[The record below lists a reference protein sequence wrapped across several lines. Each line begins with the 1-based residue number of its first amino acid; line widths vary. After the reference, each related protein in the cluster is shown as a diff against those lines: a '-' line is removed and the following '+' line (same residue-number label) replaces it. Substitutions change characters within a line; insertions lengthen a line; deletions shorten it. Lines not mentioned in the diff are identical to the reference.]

1 VITDPRIGEL
11 VPVDSAEAMA
21 EGLKRA
27 AVRATDSEHDAFR
40 RAAASRYGREEVAA
54 KHFEILQQ
62 IAAAQSARTVR
73 LSGLV
78 AASERVA

>member
-1 VITDPRIGEL
+1 
-11 VPVDSAEAMA
+11 MA

-27 AVRATDSEHDAFR
+27 AVRATDPEHDAFR
-40 RAAASRYGREEVAA
+40 RAAARRYGRGEVAA

-62 IAAAQSARTVR
+62 LAAAQSARTVR